1 MSGRNFPPRSP
12 FYRDADQTLTL
23 SLLRNDR
30 GVRRGERPGSAYA
43 GHATRPDRTAR
54 ACALGELRAEAADA
68 APRRRSDR
76 SPEITTLCN
85 HLAETAGS
93 LDMPVTGFLY
103 AARSRLRYIA
113 SRRWTPWRGSSAG

>member
-54 ACALGELRAEAADA
+54 ACALGELRADAADA
-68 APRRRSDR
+68 APRRRY
-76 SPEITTLCN
+76 
-85 HLAETAGS
+85 AGRH
-93 LDMPVTGFLY
+93 DHRP
-103 AARSRLRYIA
+103 ARRGAWRQIGKV
-113 SRRWTPWRGSSAG
+113 RRRAVSARGR